1 MNEGRLLLAFT
12 LKRDGLPPPV
22 GAPLDEDAV
31 PLAHVL
37 VPVLEGDP
45 RLAAAALL
53 PLRAALRLVLGHV
66 ARRMLGGAV
75 LADQR
80 QFRAERALQR
90 KRRWRFSKYGL
101 I

>member
-37 VPVLEGDP
+37 VPVLDRDP
-45 RLAAAALL
+45 RLAPAALL
-53 PLRAALRLVLGHV
+53 PLRPARRLVLGHV
-66 ARRMLGGAV
+66 ARRVLGAAV

-80 QFRAERALQR
+80 QFRAERRLQMIM
-90 KRRWRFSKYGL
+90 WSQL